1 MDLNISKDFGQINV
15 SSQRHVDRV
24 INKIKEIGLGDVHD
38 IILNLE
44 NCQTDYQETPKLIDF
59 ILVHLSKLEGK
70 KELQILFNGLGNKEI
85 YLLHDIILEGNYFG
99 IHNKIDSEDEVTTW
113 TKIMNEKLIINNI
126 LLTIIYTP
134 ENKKYTY
141 GKIE

>member
-44 NCQTDYQETPKLIDF
+44 NCQTDYPETPKLIDF